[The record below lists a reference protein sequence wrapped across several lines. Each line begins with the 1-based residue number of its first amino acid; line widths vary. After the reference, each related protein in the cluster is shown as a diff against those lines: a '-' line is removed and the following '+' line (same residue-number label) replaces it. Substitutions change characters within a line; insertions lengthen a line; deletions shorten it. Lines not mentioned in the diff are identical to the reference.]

1 MVRKRA
7 SELCS
12 LLVLTAFAAPIAIGG
27 PGDAVADAVLG
38 QSDFASN
45 LANAGGTA
53 TETSLNEPRGL
64 AVDLNSGRLFV
75 ADSLNHRVLSW
86 PSAADF
92 ASGAAADLVI
102 GQPDFT
108 SNTANQGGANP
119 TDRTLNTPKGVA
131 VDSAGRLYVADSL
144 NVRILR
150 FDPPLSSNMQ
160 AAAVFGQ
167 AGSFTT
173 ANQASIVAPTADDLG
188 NPDAI
193 AIDSTDRLYCA
204 DRFLSRVTIY
214 STPLTNTS
222 ADLVIGQPDLTTAG
236 ANLTQ
241 TGLDH
246 CSGVALDASDNLVVG
261 DEFNNRVLL
270 YPAPLSN
277 GLAASRVFGQPD
289 FTSNTANNGGLSAA
303 SIKFSGSSAA
313 VAVDPVDG
321 TLYVSDALNNR
332 VLEYTDPQT
341 SSIATRVFGQPDFAT
356 GTPNTGGVSA
366 SSLLDPAGVAV
377 DELGNLYVSDR
388 LNNRVLRYN
397 AAQADLSVSGTAAPE
412 PATVEQAL
420 TYTISV
426 TNVGPDAGSEVTLT
440 SALPAGVTLVSVAAS
455 QGACSGDAPI
465 DCALGTLA
473 SGATA
478 TVTIVV
484 TPTLVGPAAL
494 ESSVAGAEIDP
505 NSGNNSAT
513 VTANVNA
520 ADVDDP
526 DDGAGDGGGDAD
538 GGDGNTDGNDG
549 DDGDGGGDDGDG
561 AGDDAGGED
570 ADEDGVPDDVEDLL
584 YPAGCGAC
592 GAGLTPFSLAFAPL
606 ILVGRSGRARRPATL
621 RRAERV

>member
-1 MVRKRA
+1 MIRKRA
-7 SELCS
+7 TELCS
-12 LLVLTAFAAPIAIGG
+12 LLVLTAFAAPAAFGG

-38 QSDFASN
+38 QADFASG
-45 LANAGGTA
+45 LANAGGGATA
-53 TETSLNEPRGL
+53 TSLNEPRGL
-64 AVDLNSGRLFV
+64 AVDLNTGRLFV
-75 ADSLNHRVLSW
+75 ADSLNHRVLCW

-102 GQPDFT
+102 GQPDLT

-119 TDRTLNTPKGVA
+119 SDRTLNTPKGVA

-150 FDPPLSSNMQ
+150 FDPPLANNMQ
-160 AAAVFGQ
+160 AVAVFGQ

-173 ANQASIVAPTADDLG
+173 ANQASIVAATPDNLG

-193 AIDSTDRLYCA
+193 AIDSADRLYCA

-214 STPLTNTS
+214 STPLTSTS

-270 YPAPLSN
+270 YSAPLSN

-289 FTSNTANNGGLSAA
+289 FTSNTANNGGLSNA
-303 SIKFSGSSAA
+303 SIKFAGASAA
-313 VAVDPVDG
+313 VAVDTVDG
-321 TLYVSDALNNR
+321 TLYVADAANNR
-332 VLEYTDPQT
+332 VLEYADPQT
-341 SSIATRVFGQPDFAT
+341 SSIATRVFGQPDFST
-356 GTPNTGGVSA
+356 GTPNTGGLSA
-366 SSLLDPAGVAV
+366 NSLSDPAGVAV

-397 AAQADLSVSGTAAPE
+397 AAQADLSVTGTAAPE

-420 TYTISV
+420 TYTITV
-426 TNVGPDAGSEVTLT
+426 TNAGPDAGSDVTLT
-440 SALPAGVTLVSVAAS
+440 NVLPAGVTLVSASPS
-455 QGACSGDAPI
+455 QGACNGDATI
-465 DCALGTLA
+465 ECALGALA

-484 TPTLVGPAAL
+484 TPTQVGPAAV
-494 ESSVAGAEIDP
+494 EASVAGADIDP
-505 NSGNNSAT
+505 DATNNSAT
-513 VTANVNA
+513 VSATVNPAANE
-520 ADVDDP
+520 P
-526 DDGAGDGGGDAD
+526 DNGAGDGDNGGAD
-538 GGDGNTDGNDG
+538 GGGGA
-549 DDGDGGGDDGDG
+549 DGDGDGAGDDGDG
-561 AGDDAGGED
+561 AGED
-570 ADEDGVPDDVEDLL
+570 SDQDGVPDDMEDLL

-606 ILVGRSGRARRPATL
+606 ILVGRSGRRARRLAVD
-621 RRAERV
+621 RDECN